1 MCCCWSQQ
9 RILLK
14 NKDILSTFTFVNTK
28 INGSTWE
35 NLLQDKIYESNLI
48 HSNIHMVNDE
58 MVYQV
63 IFNELEPVKNV
74 L

>member
-1 MCCCWSQQ
+1 MGAS
-9 RILLK
+9 L
-14 NKDILSTFTFVNTK
+14 
-28 INGSTWE
+28 WE

-48 HSNIHMVNDE
+48 NSNIHMVNEE

-63 IFNELEPVKNV
+63 IFNELEPLKNV